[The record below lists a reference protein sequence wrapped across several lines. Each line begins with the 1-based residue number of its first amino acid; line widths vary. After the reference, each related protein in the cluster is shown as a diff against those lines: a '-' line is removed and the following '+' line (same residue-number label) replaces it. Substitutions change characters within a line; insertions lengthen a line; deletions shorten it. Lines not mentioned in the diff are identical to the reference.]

1 MARIELDEIAHSYL
15 KNPKD
20 ESDYA
25 LKRIHNEW
33 DDGGAYALLGPSG
46 CGKTTLLN
54 VISGLL
60 TPSKGRVFYNGKDV
74 TDLPPEKRNIA
85 QVFQFPVLYDT
96 MSVFNNLAFPL
107 RNRGVEESQV
117 KKRVLEVAE
126 ILDLTPFLNKRA
138 AGLAADA
145 KQKISLGRG
154 LVRSDVAAILFDE
167 PLTVIDPHLKWHLR
181 RKLKQV
187 HDQLKLTLIYV
198 THDQVEAL
206 TFADQVM
213 VMYEGE
219 LVQIGT
225 PQELFENPKHKFV
238 GFFIGSPGMNFIA
251 CTLDGNTAR
260 VDGAGIVLDDDTAA
274 LGQKAEG
281 NMEIGIRP
289 MHLEVHPKSVKGSL
303 PAQVKMIEDQGS
315 FKILTVN
322 MAGHTLRARL
332 PEDQTMPSS
341 EAWLRFPKRWT
352 KLFADGRLVNKE
364 PKPE

>member
-1 MARIELDEIAHSYL
+1 MARIELHEIAHTYIT
-15 KNPKD
+15 NPKD

-25 LKRIHNEW
+25 LKHIDNEW
-33 DDGGAYALLGPSG
+33 PDGGAYALLGPSG

-60 TPSKGRVFYNGKDV
+60 TPSKGRVLYDGKDV

-96 MSVFNNLAFPL
+96 MSVYNNLAFPL
-107 RNRGVEESQV
+107 RNRGVNENEV
-117 KKRVLEVAE
+117 KKRVLEVAD
-126 ILDLTPFLNKRA
+126 ILDLTPFLNKKA

-181 RKLKQV
+181 RKLKEV

-219 LVQIGT
+219 IVQIGT
-225 PQELFENPKHKFV
+225 PQDLFENPTHKFV
-238 GFFIGSPGMNFIA
+238 GYFIGSPGMNFLS
-251 CTLDGNTAR
+251 CTLESNMAR
-260 VDGAGIVLDDDTAA
+260 IDGAGIELDEETAS
-274 LGQKAEG
+274 LGRKAQG
-281 NMEIGIRP
+281 NLEIGIRP
-289 MHLEVHPKSVKGSL
+289 IYLEVYIQPVEKSI
-303 PAQVKMIEDQGS
+303 PAKVTAVQDQGS
-315 FKILTVN
+315 FKIISFALESN
-322 MAGHTLRARL
+322 ILRAKI
-332 PEDQTMPSS
+332 PAGQTIPQN
-341 EAWLRFPKRWT
+341 EAWLKFPRQWT
-352 KLFADGRLVNKE
+352 KLFADGHLVN
-364 PKPE
+364 

>member
-1 MARIELDEIAHSYL
+1 MARIELNEIAHSYL
-15 KNPKD
+15 KKPRD

-25 LKRIHNEW
+25 LKRIHNKW

-60 TPSKGRVFYNGKDV
+60 TPSKGRVFYDGRDV
-74 TDLPPEKRNIA
+74 TAQPPEKRNIA

-107 RNRGVEESQV
+107 RNRGVEESEI

-126 ILDLTPFLNKRA
+126 ILDLTPFLGKRA

-167 PLTVIDPHLKWHLR
+167 PLTVIDPHLKWNLR
-181 RKLKQV
+181 RKLKEI
-187 HDQLKLTLIYV
+187 HEQLKLTLIYV

-206 TFADQVM
+206 TFADQVL

-238 GFFIGSPGMNFIA
+238 GFFIGSPGMNFLA
-251 CTLDGNTAR
+251 CTVDGNTAR
-260 VDGAGIVLDDDTAA
+260 VDGAGIMLNDKTAV
-274 LGQKAEG
+274 LGQKASG
-281 NMEIGIRP
+281 KIEIGIRP
-289 MHLEVHPKSVKGSL
+289 MHLEVHADAVDGGIPAAVKSV
-303 PAQVKMIEDQGS
+303 QDQGS

-332 PEDQTMPSS
+332 PEGQAVPSNK
-341 EAWLRFPKRWT
+341 AWLRFPPQWT
-352 KLFADGRLVNKE
+352 KLFADGRLVDK
-364 PKPE
+364 

>member
-1 MARIELDEIAHSYL
+1 MARIELNEIAHSYL

-60 TPSKGRVFYNGKDV
+60 TPSKGRVFYSGKDV

-107 RNRGVEESQV
+107 RNRGVEEIEV

-126 ILDLTPFLNKRA
+126 ILDLTPFLKKRA

-181 RKLKQV
+181 RKLKEV
-187 HDQLKLTLIYV
+187 HDQMKLTLIYV

-219 LVQIGT
+219 IVQIGT

-260 VDGAGIVLDDDTAA
+260 VNGAGIVLDDDMAA

-289 MHLEVHPKSVKGSL
+289 MHLEVHTKSVKGSL
-303 PAQVKMIEDQGS
+303 PAKVKTIEDQGS
-315 FKILTVN
+315 FKILTVT
-322 MAGHTLRARL
+322 MDGHTLRARL
-332 PEDQTMPSS
+332 PEDQTMPSG

-352 KLFADGRLVNKE
+352 KLFADGRLVNK
-364 PKPE
+364 